1 MTPTIQ
7 ADRIFSFTLVS
18 ASSVDKYPGVGLSP
32 QRNTLIYLI
41 KDSFGIPVLI
51 VSNDLSEPMEATIL
65 VDKHSPTQHGTII
78 CSKHGNLMCDI
89 FDVGLLL
96 FTLSY
101 YCLASFQYHLHSWD
115 FPSPAKEDIPSTQYN
130 MLICF
135 WTSYII
141 SYIIAAIDNLQDITL
156 QKDSFVFFFL
166 LSIASHLQHIIS
178 HLGCVSL
185 KPICSLE
192 VKLPPTDR
200 SPVVPSPVW
209 SFLAL
214 KGCVRWVPF
223 GCHYHRWTFL
233 FGHSEFSENATD
245 RQNDDMLTLPKKLTK
260 SNGPQNKMMG
270 LSVRKDNGTL
280 TKIAI
285 FGINSFRKPGE
296 SGDWGSQG
304 PKSSSNFRKY
314 SPQTKWTPNVLLQSA
329 FYKAA

>member
-7 ADRIFSFTLVS
+7 AGRLFSFTLVS

-32 QRNTLIYLI
+32 QRNKLIYLI

-65 VDKHSPTQHGTII
+65 VDKHSPHNMGQLYAQNMVIWCVI
-78 CSKHGNLMCDI
+78 FLM
-89 FDVGLLL
+89 LL
-96 FTLSY
+96 Y
-101 YCLASFQYHLHSWD
+101 YCLRLVTIVWLPSNIILHSWD
-115 FPSPAKEDIPSTQYN
+115 FSSPAKEDIPSTQYN

-135 WTSYII
+135 WTSSIYSI

-209 SFLAL
+209 RFLAL

-233 FGHSEFSENATD
+233 FGTLRVFRECHWSPEWRHVYTSQKTSE
-245 RQNDDMLTLPKKLTK
+245 
-260 SNGPQNKMMG
+260 
-270 LSVRKDNGTL
+270 
-280 TKIAI
+280 I
-285 FGINSFRKPGE
+285 
-296 SGDWGSQG
+296 
-304 PKSSSNFRKY
+304 
-314 SPQTKWTPNVLLQSA
+314 
-329 FYKAA
+329 